1 VSCTVV
7 PPCPRWKRRMA
18 MSLVWVLLRERTGMR
33 RIGPHLLLLLA
44 VEAIKDLSVVIESGC
59 CIPSLHRPPAT
70 GHLQPTLFPPA
81 AAHRVAGHHLL
92 SRCLPPQISGP
103 WCGYIVSD
111 GRETI
116 VRGEETGGIRRE

>member
-18 MSLVWVLLRERTGMR
+18 ISLVWVLLRERAGMR

-44 VEAIKDLSVVIESGC
+44 VEGIKDLLSVVIESGC

-70 GHLQPTLFPPA
+70 YN
-81 AAHRVAGHHLL
+81 LL
-92 SRCLPPQISGP
+92 SFHRQPLT
-103 WCGYIVSD
+103 VSPV
-111 GRETI
+111 T
-116 VRGEETGGIRRE
+116 TCFLAAYHHKSLAGGVAT